1 MLNST
6 KHTVGANLV
15 GGTTTALITSPVG
28 YNCIVTML
36 FIGNAGTNSKT
47 ASATWNSTVDIT
59 FQGAKNIGAGESLE
73 FGGLSGYFVVLK
85 QGESLSVTTEA
96 DSFFSTLVSFEL
108 VRAVPSPVR
117 FT

>member
-1 MLNST
+1 MISST

-15 GGTTTALITSPVG
+15 GGTTTVLVTSPVG

-36 FIGNAGTNSKT
+36 FIGNAGTNSKSV
-47 ASATWNSTVDIT
+47 SATWNNTVDVT
-59 FQGAKNIGAGESLE
+59 FQGAKNVGAGDSLE

-96 DSFFSTLVSFEL
+96 NSSFSTLVSFEL
-108 VRAVPSPVR
+108 VRTTPSPVS
-117 FT
+117 F